1 MPAGQKERLKN
12 KNIIFGVTGSIAAYK
27 APYILRLLMKDGA
40 RVKVVMTSNA
50 QRFIGKLTFETLSKN
65 PVYSDMFGNSK
76 VTCPEHISLADWGDL
91 LLIAP
96 ATADIVSKIVCGICD
111 DLLSTVALTM
121 ANSVIVVPAMNSRMW
136 LNPIVKKNISSLK
149 KQGYGI
155 AGPAEGN
162 LACGDSG
169 SGRMAE
175 PDKVIAAVKD
185 YFK

>member
-1 MPAGQKERLKN
+1 MPTGPKEKLKN

-27 APYILRLLMKDGA
+27 APYILRFLVKNGA
-40 RVKVVMTSNA
+40 RVKVVMTPNA

-65 PVYSDMFGNSK
+65 PVYSDMFGDSK
-76 VTCPEHISLADWGDL
+76 GICPEHISLADWGEL

-96 ATADIVSKIVCGICD
+96 ATANIISKIVCGICD

-136 LNPIVKKNISSLK
+136 LNPIVKKNISSLR

-155 AGPAEGN
+155 AGPAEGS
-162 LACGDSG
+162 LACGNSG
-169 SGRMAE
+169 PGRMAE

>member
-1 MPAGQKERLKN
+1 MPIGPKEKLKN

-27 APYILRLLMKDGA
+27 APYIVRLLVKDGA

-50 QRFIGKLTFETLSKN
+50 RHFIGKLTFESLSKN
-65 PVYSDMFGNSK
+65 PVYSDMFGDSK
-76 VTCPEHISLADWGDL
+76 ITCPEHISLADWGDL

-96 ATADIVSKIVCGICD
+96 ATAGIISKIVCGICD
-111 DLLSTVALTM
+111 DLLSTVALAM
-121 ANSVIVVPAMNSRMW
+121 VNSIIVVPAMNSRMW

-149 KQGYGI
+149 KQGYGV
-155 AGPAEGN
+155 AGPVEGN

-175 PDKVIAAVKD
+175 PDKVVAAVKD